1 MTAAGPASGTGAPV
15 RAAWHFHHAEPIRF
29 GDLDAMRHL
38 NNVEFLRFFETARIA
53 FMQSVFPDH
62 DPAAPT
68 GDFGLIFAEAHIAYR
83 SPGRFGEVVR
93 TWIRP
98 GAIARSSFRVEFE
111 MRADDPV
118 AGPDGRLM
126 AEGYGV
132 LVGYDYG
139 AGRSMP
145 LPEPV
150 RAALAGPTGTGT
162 PADVG

>member
-1 MTAAGPASGTGAPV
+1 MTPAGPPA
-15 RAAWHFHHAEPIRF
+15 RAGWPFHHAERIRF

-53 FMQSVFPDH
+53 FMQSVFPGH

-98 GAIARSSFRVEFE
+98 GSIARSSFRMEFE
-111 MRADDPV
+111 MRADDDA

-132 LVGYDYG
+132 LVGYDY
-139 AGRSMP
+139 AAQAPMP
-145 LPEPV
+145 LPARV
-150 RAALAGPTGTGT
+150 REALAP
-162 PADVG
+162 PAA

>member
-1 MTAAGPASGTGAPV
+1 MTPAGPPA
-15 RAAWHFHHAEPIRF
+15 RAGWPFHHAERIRF

-98 GAIARSSFRVEFE
+98 GSIAPALRSKY
-111 MRADDPV
+111 
-118 AGPDGRLM
+118 GR
-126 AEGYGV
+126 
-132 LVGYDYG
+132 
-139 AGRSMP
+139 R
-145 LPEPV
+145 
-150 RAALAGPTGTGT
+150 PTAQQIRIGH
-162 PADVG
+162 ASNHFA